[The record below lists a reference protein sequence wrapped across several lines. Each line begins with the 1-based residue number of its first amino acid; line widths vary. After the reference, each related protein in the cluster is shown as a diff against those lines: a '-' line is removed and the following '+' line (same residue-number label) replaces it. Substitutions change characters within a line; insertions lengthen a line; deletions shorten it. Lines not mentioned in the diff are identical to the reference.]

1 MQRIKKTAKIAS
13 LEVKTVRNEVVHR
26 GIKAYRATQHATT
39 GVILN
44 RGSCSKGSYV
54 KNSLRSRDNLNIG
67 TTQIQTS
74 SRKIFIAHYAC
85 RNADLREQLRD
96 GPVEITEG
104 GVTIPPKK
112 FLQGKLAYE

>member
-1 MQRIKKTAKIAS
+1 MFERELREKFP
-13 LEVKTVRNEVVHR
+13 EVKGQPKHR
-26 GIKAYRATQHATT
+26 DDTNT
-39 GVILN
+39 
-44 RGSCSKGSYV
+44 
-54 KNSLRSRDNLNIG
+54 DW
-67 TTQIQTS
+67 S